1 MHDVAKEKT
10 LTRLISV
17 GSALITIFL
26 ISGSVTDPVNVPK
39 LLLLGA
45 IGFGA
50 IAVVLQSGFLQLFK
64 ANRHIIIVV
73 ALFFLAMISSVS
85 LSKLPISQ
93 NFYGAYGR
101 NSGLLTYVCLS
112 MVLIGTVTIQANEN
126 LKKVLLGLG
135 IAGSVNLVYC
145 LWVILFGD
153 FIGWSNPYG
162 NILGTLGNPNFIGA
176 FLGIFFSVCMAF
188 VFDVKTEFKAKLVL
202 FFVCL
207 LTFFE
212 IYKSHAIQGRVVSA
226 LGLGV
231 VLFFAV
237 RSRFS
242 SLFTSLYSLVFV
254 VAGTLAA
261 LGALQVGPLT
271 QYIYKYSV
279 SLRGQYWLAGWN
291 TGIENPIHGVG
302 MDGFGDW
309 YRRARDVQALTTPGV
324 NTVVNAAHNVFMDMF
339 AFGGWPLLLTYSAIM
354 IFAGAALFRV
364 ALRSKVYD
372 PIFVSISVAWLGY
385 QLQSIISI
393 NQIGLAIWGWVL
405 TGALIAYERNTR
417 DLNSREDVKTTP
429 ALKNKGKN
437 LSKSSVVS
445 PGLLAGIGMVIGA
458 IIASPPLAS
467 DTKWRSAQLAQS
479 VSLLEAS
486 LTPSFM
492 NPQHATRYLLSI
504 QAFEGSNL
512 PELAHKYAQAAVKFD
527 SDSFELWKVFYLLS
541 ASTPEEK
548 SIALENMKRL
558 DPLNPDVTSTQ

>member
-1 MHDVAKEKT
+1 MHEVAKEKT
-10 LTRLISV
+10 LTRLISI

-45 IGFGA
+45 IGFGV
-50 IAVVLQSGFLQLFK
+50 IAVVMQSGFPQFFR
-64 ANRHIIIVV
+64 ANRVV
-73 ALFFLAMISSVS
+73 FITVSLFFLAMISSVS
-85 LSKLPISQ
+85 LSKLPMTQ

-101 NSGLLTYVCLS
+101 NSGLLAYVCLS
-112 MVLIGTVTIQANEN
+112 MVLIGTLAIEANEN

-176 FLGIFFSVCMAF
+176 FLGIFFSVCVAF
-188 VFDVKTEFKAKLVL
+188 IFDAKTELKAKLVL
-202 FFVCL
+202 TLVSL
-207 LTFFE
+207 LAFFE

-231 VLFFAV
+231 VLFFAA

-242 SLFTSLYSLVFV
+242 KLITFLYSFAFLA
-254 VAGTLAA
+254 AGTLAA

-291 TGIENPIHGVG
+291 TGMENQIHGVG

-354 IFAGAALFRV
+354 LFAGVSLIKV
-364 ALRSKVYD
+364 ALRSKAYD
-372 PIFVSISVAWLGY
+372 PIFVAISVAWLGY

-417 DLNSREDVKTTP
+417 NPNSLEEAKISPTP
-429 ALKNKGKN
+429 RNKGKN
-437 LSKSSVVS
+437 ISQGSVVS
-445 PGLLAGIGMVIGA
+445 SGLLAGIGMVIGA

-467 DTKWRSAQLAQS
+467 DTKWRSAQVAQS
-479 VSLLEAS
+479 VQLLEAS

-492 NPQHATRYLLSI
+492 NPQHATRYLVSI
-504 QAFEGSNL
+504 QAFDASNL

-527 SDSFELWKVFYLLS
+527 SDNFELWKVFYLIQS
-541 ASTPEEK
+541 STPEEK
-548 SIALENMKRL
+548 VIALENMKRL
-558 DPLNPDVTSTQ
+558 DPLNPDVTAR